1 MLPPS
6 PHDDGRGSVRM
17 AVIANDAE
25 STVTVKVGNRENEY
39 EGQIVIGELVI
50 DLDPGRLQGR
60 LILRPVITLSV

>member
-1 MLPPS
+1 
-6 PHDDGRGSVRM
+6 M

-25 STVTVKVGNRENEY
+25 STVTIKVGNHENEY

>member
-6 PHDDGRGSVRM
+6 LHDDGRRSVRM

-25 STVTVKVGNRENEY
+25 STVTIKVGNHENEY
-39 EGQIVIGELVI
+39 EGQIVIGELAT

-60 LILRPVITLSV
+60 LILRPVIAPPV